1 MKTKAHDAPSLLWL
15 GAVGAAGVALGA
27 VAWALQ
33 SPTKQPSP
41 REPRSKDDDMARA
54 QTSAILGP
62 VWPIPAGR
70 LRRVGESVM
79 ARRAGS
85 GRPHKGVDLFA
96 EAGSPVLSAAYGR
109 VLRVVDGRTADPK
122 KQEGLARAGLFVD
135 VRALSGWVYRYLHL
149 GSVLVREG
157 EPVRAGQPLGTVSPS
172 GGSGVEHSEPHVHF
186 EIRAADWDR
195 QAGEYGEPVDP
206 LQVLPPRERVA

>member
-1 MKTKAHDAPSLLWL
+1 
-15 GAVGAAGVALGA
+15 
-27 VAWALQ
+27 
-33 SPTKQPSP
+33 
-41 REPRSKDDDMARA
+41 MARA

-149 GSVLVREG
+149 GSVVVREG

-172 GGSGVEHSEPHVHF
+172 GSTPRDARTSRVIARATSPDPHAKGRTTA
-186 EIRAADWDR
+186 ISPCATAASKTASNAAWR
-195 QAGEYGEPVDP
+195 SRREAG
-206 LQVLPPRERVA
+206 RR

>member
-15 GAVGAAGVALGA
+15 GAVGGVGLVVGA
-27 VAWALQ
+27 VALATQ
-33 SPTKQPSP
+33 RPTKQPSP
-41 REPRSKDDDMARA
+41 REPRSKDNDMARA
-54 QTSAILGP
+54 QTSAVLGP
-62 VWPIPAGR
+62 VWPIPLGR

-195 QAGEYGEPVDP
+195 SAGEYGEPVDP